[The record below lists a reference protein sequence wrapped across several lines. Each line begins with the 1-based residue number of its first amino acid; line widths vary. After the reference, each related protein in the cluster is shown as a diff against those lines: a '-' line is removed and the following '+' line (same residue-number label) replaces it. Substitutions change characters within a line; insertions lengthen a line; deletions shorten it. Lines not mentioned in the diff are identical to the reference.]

1 MTHST
6 QNRYYTAIH
15 GADPKRQGELRR
27 LNNFI
32 AGEWKPSRTAVYRDA
47 FNPSTGEVIA
57 KVPASLPDELNSA
70 VAAAREAFPAW
81 ADTPV
86 YKRVSVLFR
95 MKALVDKHLD
105 ELVRLLCIEQGKTWN
120 ESLGDV
126 LKAQEVIEFAC
137 GMPQLLKG
145 ESLMNVSS
153 QYDTVQYLEP
163 VGVFLGLAPWN
174 FPAMIPHGWMIPLC
188 LAAGNTFVLKAASA
202 APQSALRFTELWM
215 EAGLPPGVLNVIT
228 CAPDDV
234 SLFIQHPDIV
244 GVSFVGS
251 SETGARVYAEAAA
264 EGKRVQVLGE
274 AKNHALV
281 MADCALERTAAG
293 IINAFCGCA
302 GQRCMALPVVV
313 AEEPVADALVRLLR
327 EKAAHLK
334 LGPAYDKNTTLGP
347 LVSASR
353 RKNVLDWIGRGIR
366 EGAELVLDGRGISVP
381 GYENGFFI
389 GPTLFDHVTPGMSI
403 GEQEIFGPV
412 LCIKRVR
419 NFYVGRHTG
428 QSVRKLRKAELT
440 SPRTHVPDKQKGS
453 RVLDSGAFFSA
464 SAPFQRRVRKLF
476 EKDAHC
482 PHMRKHDFAGFFRLA
497 VADCPNQFF
506 MRIKYM
512 DGKIDIRLQ
521 QMFGVK
527 EHAGGE
533 ILNENQQRILRG
545 VGHGGVKPDFVF
557 VDLFQ
562 FTVA

>member
-15 GADPKRQGELRR
+15 GADPKGQGELRR
-27 LNNFI
+27 LNNVI
-32 AGEWKPSRTAVYRDA
+32 AGEWKPSRTTVYRDA

-70 VAAAREAFPAW
+70 VAAAREAFPTW

-105 ELVRLLCIEQGKTWN
+105 ELVRLLCTEQGKTWN

-234 SLFIQHPDIV
+234 SLLIQHPDIV

-302 GQRCMALPVVV
+302 GERCMALPVVV
-313 AEEPVADALVRLLR
+313 AEEPVANALVRLLR

-353 RKNVLDWIGRGIR
+353 RKNVLDWIERGIR

-381 GYENGFFI
+381 GYENGFFL

-419 NFYVGRHTG
+419 DFEEGLSVMNANPFANGSVIYTQNGRYAREFT
-428 QSVRKLRKAELT
+428 R
-440 SPRTHVPDKQKGS
+440 RTHGGMVGVNVGIPVPVCSFGFTGHKRSFFGDLHTMGTDGVRFYTEKKTVTSTWFEDGHSGTVDTWDGTLGS
-453 RVLDSGAFFSA
+453 LSENSGK
-464 SAPFQRRVRKLF
+464 R
-476 EKDAHC
+476 
-482 PHMRKHDFAGFFRLA
+482 
-497 VADCPNQFF
+497 N
-506 MRIKYM
+506 
-512 DGKIDIRLQ
+512 
-521 QMFGVK
+521 
-527 EHAGGE
+527 
-533 ILNENQQRILRG
+533 
-545 VGHGGVKPDFVF
+545 
-557 VDLFQ
+557 
-562 FTVA
+562 